1 MPPVAGLDHCAI
13 TVADV
18 EKTMN
23 FYRDLF
29 GCEVLYEKEWRA
41 GTIPIVSL
49 VLGANVINVHDAASP
64 GSPRAHQ
71 PTPGG
76 ADICFRWEGPLQEAI
91 DLLARHAVEIVEG
104 PVPRPASNGELG
116 KSVYFRDPDQ
126 NLMELLTIHPD

>member
-1 MPPVAGLDHCAI
+1 MASDRGMVSGGL
-13 TVADV
+13 T
-18 EKTMN
+18 
-23 FYRDLF
+23 R
-29 GCEVLYEKEWRA
+29 RA
-41 GTIPIVSL
+41 L
-49 VLGANVINVHDAASP
+49 VLAAPSLLVP
-64 GSPRAHQ
+64 TVVLAAVT

-76 ADICFRWEGPLQEAI
+76 ADICFRWEGPLREAI